1 MQVFSALLNFL
12 QYLHPSKAL
21 GYYETARAL
30 RAVGRECVWKRINAI
45 ENGEQVPNDILTH
58 ILKIRSRSTSFW
70 CLQLLI
76 EVVFFAYVAKEEA
89 VDIEV
94 LVDDFVTFY
103 VANRGNR

>member
-1 MQVFSALLNFL
+1 M
-12 QYLHPSKAL
+12 HPSQAQ
-21 GYYETARAL
+21 GYGKTARAL
-30 RAVGRECVWKRINAI
+30 RAVGRECVWKRINDI
-45 ENGEQVPNDILTH
+45 ENGEKVHNDILTH

-76 EVVFFAYVAKEEA
+76 EVGFFAYVAKEEA

-103 VANRGNR
+103 VTGRGNR

>member
-1 MQVFSALLNFL
+1 MVYCES
-12 QYLHPSKAL
+12 
-21 GYYETARAL
+21 ARAL

-45 ENGEQVPNDILTH
+45 ENDTNDILTH
-58 ILKIRSRSTSFW
+58 NLKIRSRSTCFQ

-94 LVDDFVTFY
+94 LVDDFITFY
-103 VANRGNR
+103 VADRGNR